1 MVEVEMN
8 GEIDA
13 SIVVA
18 APVEEVEQML
28 HEEIGTKLSDQL
40 MKHIDDMAFIDM
52 SLNEETGKFEYKA
65 ELVLCS
71 KNDIVTNIQI
81 QAQLMSDFG
90 LTQEQ
95 IKEVLETAVQE
106 TEGF

>member
-1 MVEVEMN
+1 MIEVEMS

-13 SIVVA
+13 NVVVA

-81 QAQLMSDFG
+81 QAQLMSGFG
-90 LTQEQ
+90 LTQKQ
-95 IKEVLETAVQE
+95 IQEVLETTVQQ